1 MSDLI
6 IEDRIGGVAVITLN
20 RPERMNAVNTP
31 MGEAFDAAMVRAA
44 LDPAV
49 RVVVVTGAGDR
60 GFCAGADMDR
70 LDGLA
75 PGGSEKRI
83 GAVPGSP
90 HPVLDALVEAP
101 PRLRTRYSLPLAL
114 PQPVIA
120 AVNGAAAGVGLALA
134 ANCDVRFAS
143 RTAIF
148 TAGFPL
154 RGLTAEAGLARM
166 LTVLVGR
173 GAASDLLLSGRK
185 IDAEEALRIGL
196 VNAVTTPEDL
206 LPHAMAYAARIADE
220 ASPRSTRVIKRQL
233 RMAIDESFED
243 ALVRSHGET
252 ASSLLS
258 EDFREGVASFKERR
272 KARFTGR

>member
-70 LDGLA
+70 LDGL
-75 PGGSEKRI
+75 
-83 GAVPGSP
+83 
-90 HPVLDALVEAP
+90 ALVEAP